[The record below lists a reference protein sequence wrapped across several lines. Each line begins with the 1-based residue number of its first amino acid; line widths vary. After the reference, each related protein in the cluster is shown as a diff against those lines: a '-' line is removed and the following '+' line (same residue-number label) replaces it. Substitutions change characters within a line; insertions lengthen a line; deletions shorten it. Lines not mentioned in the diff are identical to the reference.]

1 MKTILLSFIL
11 LSTQLLFSQKP
22 ITVQI
27 QTSAQCGDC
36 KERIESALN
45 QAKGVVYAD
54 LNLETKVVEVKFK
67 ESKTNKETLKGVIV
81 SIGYDADDQK
91 ANLDAQK
98 ALPRCCQPG
107 GH

>member
-11 LSTQLLFSQKP
+11 LSTQLLFSQRP

-54 LNLETKVVEVKFK
+54 LNLETKVVEIKFK

>member
-1 MKTILLSFIL
+1 MKTILLSLFL

-27 QTSAQCGDC
+27 KTSAQCGDC
-36 KERIESALN
+36 KERIEGKLN
-45 QAKGVVYAD
+45 QTKGVIYAE

>member
-1 MKTILLSFIL
+1 MKTILLSLFL

-27 QTSAQCGDC
+27 KTSAQCGDC
-36 KERIESALN
+36 KERIEGKLN
-45 QAKGVVYAD
+45 QTKGVIYAE
-54 LNLETKVVEVKFK
+54 LNLETKVVEIKFK

-91 ANLDAQK
+91 ANLEAQK
-98 ALPRCCQPG
+98 ALPLCCQPN

>member
-1 MKTILLSFIL
+1 MKTILLSFFLIT
-11 LSTQLLFSQKP
+11 TQLLVAQKP

-45 QAKGVVYAD
+45 QSKGVVYAE

-67 ESKTNKETLKGVIV
+67 EAKTGKEALKRVIV

-91 ANLDAQK
+91 ANLEAQK
-98 ALPRCCQPG
+98 ALPLCCQPIR
-107 GH
+107 H